1 MGHSV
6 GISDSYYRP
15 TEHSLRE
22 DYLKPVDKLTVT
34 NSQAMIKKF
43 SESQQALPSQM
54 AHGHSMNRTLCH
66 HMFDKRLNWQVMIS
80 IYFLL
85 VYTCYHERQMQRE
98 WPSLSMDS
106 GTR

>member
-43 SESQQALPSQM
+43 SEPTGITITDGAWSQ
-54 AHGHSMNRTLCH
+54 
-66 HMFDKRLNWQVMIS
+66 
-80 IYFLL
+80 
-85 VYTCYHERQMQRE
+85 HE
-98 WPSLSMDS
+98 PYPLSPYV
-106 GTR
+106 R